1 MKVAF
6 YNVGELDRP
15 LCVCRMEA
23 VPRQSESVVIDLDG
37 WVVETVTYVIMP
49 NDEPVIKVLLRS
61 PD

>member
-6 YNVGELDRP
+6 YNVGALDRP
-15 LCVCRMEA
+15 LSVCRMEA
-23 VPRQSESVVIDLDG
+23 VPRQGESVVIDLGG
-37 WVVETVTYVIMP
+37 WVVETVTYIIMP